1 MNLGEMKMKVE
12 MQSYKSVLVALD
24 VYSAYEPVLN
34 RALNIVSDPS
44 QVSLI
49 YVTLPYVFFE
59 PYAVDAGRD
68 FVGDIQKKALS
79 KLQEIARL
87 HEIPDQQVFSLIGNA
102 ADEIHDKAEETNA
115 DLIVIGTHG
124 QSGLKLLLGST
135 ANAVLHGAKCDVLS
149 VKI

>member
-1 MNLGEMKMKVE
+1 MKVE
-12 MQSYKSVLVALD
+12 MQSYKTVLVALD

-34 RALNIVSDPS
+34 RALDIVDHPS

-79 KLQEIARL
+79 KLQDIAKL
-87 HEIPDQQVFSLIGNA
+87 HDIPSDQVFSLIGNA
-102 ADEIHDKAEETNA
+102 ADEIHDKASDSNT

-135 ANAVLHGAKCDVLS
+135 ANAVLHGANCDVLS
-149 VKI
+149 VRV